1 MSLKA
6 IHLVLESYAS
16 SMKKIQQLANCSLRT
31 AITIQGLNVTNAM
44 AF

>member
-16 SMKKIQQLANCSLRT
+16 PMKKIQQLANCRFPG
-31 AITIQGLNVTNAM
+31 AVT
-44 AF
+44 FKFRV

>member
-16 SMKKIQQLANCSLRT
+16 RMKRIQQLANCGLCA
-31 AITIQGLNVTNAM
+31 AIAIQHLNGPTQ
-44 AF
+44 